1 MDKEQCEQVCLF
13 RDNSV
18 SYSRSGVQGQL
29 KLHIGI
35 SGEVKIENVDAQ
47 V

>member
-29 KLHIGI
+29 KLYIGN
-35 SGEVKIENVDAQ
+35 SGEVKIENIEAQ